1 MTDHTLPGSIFVQD
15 WWLDAVA
22 PGQWDAATVTE
33 SGRVIARMP
42 YILRRHHGLTLLD
55 MPLLTPHLGP
65 WIAPLRGKYAS
76 RLKREHQLM
85 EQLIRKLPGFDVFT
99 QNFHHGV
106 TNWFPFYWQDFQQT
120 TRYTYII
127 ENLSDIDKIWGEFLP
142 KRRAS
147 IRKASK
153 LVTVRTDMGLDT
165 FWRLNQMTFQRQ
177 RLQPPYSLDY
187 LKRIDSVCAERVQ
200 RRIFFAEDARGRIHA
215 ALYLVWDD
223 QSAYYL
229 MGGNDPE
236 LQNSGAP
243 SLLVWEA
250 IQFASTV
257 TRSFDFEGS
266 MIPGVERFF
275 RSFGARQ
282 TPYFRITKVN
292 SLAFRMRR
300 DLRSWRQMF
309 RKS

>member
-1 MTDHTLPGSIFVQD
+1 MIDQTLPGSIFVQD

-22 PGQWDAATVTE
+22 PGQWDAATVAE

-42 YILRRHHGLTLLD
+42 YVVRQHRGLALLD

-65 WIAPLRGKYAS
+65 WLAPLPGKYAT
-76 RLKREHQLM
+76 RLSREHQLL
-85 EQLIRKLPGFDVFT
+85 EALIQQLPPFDFFS
-99 QNFHHGV
+99 QRFHHRI
-106 TNWFPFYWQDFQQT
+106 TNWLPFHRLGFQQT
-120 TRYTYII
+120 TYYTYVI
-127 ENLSDIDKIWGEFLP
+127 EDLGNLDQVWDAFRSNI
-142 KRRAS
+142 KRAV
-147 IRKASK
+147 RKAQKQVS
-153 LVTVRTDMGLDT
+153 VRDDLGLEA
-165 FWRLNQMTFQRQ
+165 FWRLNQLTFQRQ
-177 RLQPPYSLDY
+177 NMNAPYDLAY
-187 LKRIDSVCAERVQ
+187 LTSIDAACARRNQ
-200 RRIFFAEDARGRIHA
+200 RRIFFVEDARGRIHA

-223 QSAYYL
+223 ESAYYL

-243 SLLVWEA
+243 SLLLWEA

-282 TPYFRITKVN
+282 TPYFRVTKVN
-292 SLAFRMRR
+292 SLAFRIRR
-300 DLRSWRQMF
+300 DMRSWRQMF

>member
-22 PGQWDAATVTE
+22 PGQWDAATVAE
-33 SGRVIARMP
+33 NGRVIARMP
-42 YILRRHHGLTLLD
+42 YILRRHRSLTLLD

-65 WIAPLRGKYAS
+65 WLAPLPGKYAT
-76 RLKREHQLM
+76 RLSREHQLLDALIQ
-85 EQLIRKLPGFDVFT
+85 QLPSFDFFS
-99 QNFHHGV
+99 QRFHHRI
-106 TNWFPFYWQDFQQT
+106 TNWLPFHWQGFQQT
-120 TRYTYII
+120 TYYTYVIEDL
-127 ENLSDIDKIWGEFLP
+127 ENLDQVWDAFRPSI
-142 KRRAS
+142 KRAV
-147 IRKASK
+147 RKAQK
-153 LVTVRTDMGLDT
+153 QVIVRDDLGLEAL
-165 FWRLNQMTFQRQ
+165 WRLNQLTFQRQ
-177 RLQPPYSLDY
+177 NMNAPYDLAY
-187 LKRIDSVCAERVQ
+187 LTSIDAACAQRNQ

-243 SLLVWEA
+243 SLLLWEA

-257 TRSFDFEGS
+257 SRSFDFEGS